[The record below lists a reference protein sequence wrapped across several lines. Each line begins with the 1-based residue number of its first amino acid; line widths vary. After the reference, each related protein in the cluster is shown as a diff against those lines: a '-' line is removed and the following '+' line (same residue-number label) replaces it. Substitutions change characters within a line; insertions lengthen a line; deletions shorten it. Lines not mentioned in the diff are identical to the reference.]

1 MQHAGLEWLFRV
13 VNEPTRL
20 AKRYAIDG
28 YWLVA
33 VLVPLSLQQ
42 RLFGR
47 RGLEALA
54 DELDRVNG
62 GLDHAHVEANG
73 VSMSVIGV
81 GTWQFGSRE
90 WGYGSEYADVEVGR
104 ILERA
109 FELGINV
116 IDTAELYS
124 RGRSERI
131 VGREL
136 ARLSARDHAFV
147 ATKLLPVL
155 PLSEIVVRRG
165 RASRRR
171 LGIDSIDLYQL
182 HFFNRLVPIERQVA
196 GLRTLQREGVVREV
210 GVSMFD
216 LAQWQ
221 DAEAAFG
228 APILT
233 NQVMFSLAAPH
244 PSSDIVPWAAAN
256 DRVVI
261 AASPLAMGFLSCR
274 YDAGDQPK
282 DLRRRSP
289 LFRPENLAAAQP
301 LFDAIRAVAA
311 RHGATPAQVALA
323 WVIHHPNVVAI
334 PGASSVPRS
343 NRTPPPPTSS

>member
-1 MQHAGLEWLFRV
+1 MR
-13 VNEPTRL
+13 T
-20 AKRYAIDG
+20 
-28 YWLVA
+28 
-33 VLVPLSLQQ
+33 
-42 RLFGR
+42 
-47 RGLEALA
+47 
-54 DELDRVNG
+54 
-62 GLDHAHVEANG
+62 VEANA

-109 FELGINV
+109 FELGVNV

-136 ARLSARDHAFV
+136 ARLAARDRAFV
-147 ATKLLPVL
+147 ATKLLPIL

-171 LGIDSIDLYQL
+171 LGIDAIDLYQL
-182 HFFNRLVPIERQVA
+182 HFFNRFVPIERQAA
-196 GLRTLQREGVVREV
+196 GLRALQREGIVREI

-216 LAQWQ
+216 LTQWQ
-221 DAEAAFG
+221 SAEAALG
-228 APILT
+228 GPILT
-233 NQVMFSLAAPH
+233 NQVMFSLAAP
-244 PSSDIVPWAAAN
+244 SARDDIIPWAAAH

-274 YDAGDQPK
+274 YDPGDPPK
-282 DLRRRSP
+282 GPRRRSP
-289 LFRPENLAAAQP
+289 LFSAENLAAARP

-311 RHGATPAQVALA
+311 RHDATPAQVALA

-334 PGASSVPRS
+334 PGASSVAQLEQNAAAADLALTEDDMARLSDAALGFHPASKPYTKWDHLAGIGRELIA
-343 NRTPPPPTSS
+343 

>member
-1 MQHAGLEWLFRV
+1 
-13 VNEPTRL
+13 
-20 AKRYAIDG
+20 
-28 YWLVA
+28 
-33 VLVPLSLQQ
+33 
-42 RLFGR
+42 
-47 RGLEALA
+47 
-54 DELDRVNG
+54 
-62 GLDHAHVEANG
+62 
-73 VSMSVIGV
+73 
-81 GTWQFGSRE
+81 
-90 WGYGSEYADVEVGR
+90 
-104 ILERA
+104 
-109 FELGINV
+109 
-116 IDTAELYS
+116 
-124 RGRSERI
+124 
-131 VGREL
+131 
-136 ARLSARDHAFV
+136 
-147 ATKLLPVL
+147 
-155 PLSEIVVRRG
+155 
-165 RASRRR
+165 
-171 LGIDSIDLYQL
+171 
-182 HFFNRLVPIERQVA
+182 
-196 GLRTLQREGVVREV
+196 
-210 GVSMFD
+210 MFD

-334 PGASSVPRS
+334 PGASSVSQVEQNAAAADLVLTEDDMARLSDAALGFRPVSKPYTRWDHLAGIG
-343 NRTPPPPTSS
+343 RELIA

>member
-1 MQHAGLEWLFRV
+1 MR
-13 VNEPTRL
+13 T
-20 AKRYAIDG
+20 
-28 YWLVA
+28 
-33 VLVPLSLQQ
+33 
-42 RLFGR
+42 
-47 RGLEALA
+47 
-54 DELDRVNG
+54 
-62 GLDHAHVEANG
+62 VEANG
-73 VSMSVIGV
+73 VSMSVIGI

-90 WGYGSEYADVEVGR
+90 WGYGSQYADVEVGR

-131 VGREL
+131 VGREV
-136 ARLSARDHAFV
+136 ARLAARDRAFI
-147 ATKLLPVL
+147 ATKLLPLL

-171 LGIDSIDLYQL
+171 LGVEVIDLYQL
-182 HFFNRLVPIERQVA
+182 HFFNRFVPIERQVA
-196 GLRTLQREGVVREV
+196 GLRTLQREGIVRDV

-221 DAEAAFG
+221 DAEAALG
-228 APILT
+228 GPILT
-233 NQVMFSLAAPH
+233 NQVMFSLVAPY
-244 PSSDIVPWAAAN
+244 PSADMIPWAAAN

-261 AASPLAMGFLSCR
+261 AASPLAMGLLSCR
-274 YDAGDQPK
+274 YDSNDQPT
-282 DLRRRSP
+282 DLRKRSP

-301 LFDAIRAVAA
+301 VFDAIRAVADE
-311 RHGATPAQVALA
+311 HDATPAQVSLA

-334 PGASSVPRS
+334 PGASSVAQLEQNAAAADLDLTEDDMGRLSEAAACFHPV
-343 NRTPPPPTSS
+343 TPAHTRWSHLAAIGRELVA

>member
-1 MQHAGLEWLFRV
+1 MR
-13 VNEPTRL
+13 T
-20 AKRYAIDG
+20 
-28 YWLVA
+28 
-33 VLVPLSLQQ
+33 
-42 RLFGR
+42 
-47 RGLEALA
+47 
-54 DELDRVNG
+54 
-62 GLDHAHVEANG
+62 VEANG

-90 WGYGSEYADVEVGR
+90 WGYGSDYADVEVGR

-334 PGASSVPRS
+334 PGASSVSQVEQNAAAADLVLTEDDMARLSDAALGFRPVSKPYTRWDHLAGIG
-343 NRTPPPPTSS
+343 RELIA